1 MLERKSL
8 KNHALALSLFA
19 LFMLGMSFAAVPL
32 YKLFCQVTGYG
43 GTPLI
48 SKEKNLI
55 QIGEQI
61 DIRFD
66 SSVEK
71 NSPLYFEPERKIVS
85 VNIGENSLAF
95 YKAVNKTDREITT
108 MSVFNVTPHQ
118 AAKEISEKITEI
130 IENNEAELSAT
141 NGKLKEV
148 REELKEE
155 QISNAVDT
163 VAPNSST
170 DAKKSNYALRLAL
183 LGIASVGMAYYVWSS
198 LL

>member
-1 MLERKSL
+1 MLEKKIL

-19 LFMLGMSFAAVPL
+19 FIMLGMSFAAVPL

-55 QIGEQI
+55 SIGEQI

-71 NSPLYFEPERKIVS
+71 SSLLYFEPEKKKVS

-95 YKAVNKTDREITT
+95 YKAVNNTDRRITT
-108 MSVFNVTPHQ
+108 MSVFNVTPHH
-118 AAKEISEKITEI
+118 AAKYFNKIECFCF
-130 IENNEAELSAT
+130 
-141 NGKLKEV
+141 
-148 REELKEE
+148 EE
-155 QISNAVDT
+155 QVLNPRENVDCFRFFQSFQ
-163 VAPNSST
+163 AQI
-170 DAKKSNYALRLAL
+170 LRKYLPRSC
-183 LGIASVGMAYYVWSS
+183 GSFWSG
-198 LL
+198 L